1 MVFYW
6 LLWCCFFQAAVCRTT
21 APKAIFPDDAKWCKL
36 QSGVAN
42 SGKCRT
48 HSQRPGKSG
57 TAAKEAASVQESAIV
72 AGNGSGTGQTKSSNW
87 AGAGSTAGIPE
98 SIAVSASDLLN
109 RYGKTEPCHDLGRT
123 KRILSGQHLS
133 DTGNGISECENDCKT
148 HCSMADQLGKK
159 VRTSDEV
166 QNFFLYLV
174 GVFMP
179 VQIENV
185 LWTLFKLP
193 KRLVVWMLE

>member
-21 APKAIFPDDAKWCKL
+21 AQKAIFSNDAKWCKL
-36 QSGVAN
+36 QSGMTN

-48 HSQRPGKSG
+48 HSQRPGKSR
-57 TAAKEAASVQESAIV
+57 TAAEEAASVRESAIA
-72 AGNGSGTGQTKSSNW
+72 AGNSSGTGQTKSSNW

-98 SIAVSASDLLN
+98 SIAVFAADLFN
-109 RYGKTEPCHDLGRT
+109 RYGKTEPCHDIGRT

-148 HCSMADQLGKK
+148 HCSVADQFGKK

-166 QNFFLYLV
+166 QIFFCTLSVFLYLYKLKM
-174 GVFMP
+174 FC
-179 VQIENV
+179 E
-185 LWTLFKLP
+185 LFSNYQKG
-193 KRLVVWMLE
+193 W